1 MCVCAFVWL
10 VDPLH
15 VGPPAPGPLTH
26 IIKSKGLPPSIRS
39 HKDEGHI
46 IICIICLTWSPLTH
60 PPPPPFLVHT
70 SSSSV
75 VGGFWKSECVRCLR
89 DVVSCLTKSVWF
101 TQLRAG
107 CSSICA
113 GFTCQNSRDPL
124 CLPRIHS
131 HRIHMP
137 TATTYLY
144 LFTQCSTIWI
154 RLQLGLNEA
163 VGCSV

>member
-1 MCVCAFVWL
+1 MCVFAFVWL

-15 VGPPAPGPLTH
+15 VGPLAPGPLTH

-46 IICIICLTWSPLTH
+46 IICIICLTWPALTQ
-60 PPPPPFLVHT
+60 PPPSLSRT

-75 VGGFWKSECVRCLR
+75 VVGFWKCECVLCLK
-89 DVVSCLTKSVWF
+89 DIVSCLTKSIWF
-101 TQLRAG
+101 TRLRAG
-107 CSSICA
+107 CSSICV

-124 CLPRIHS
+124 YLSSIHT

-154 RLQLGLNEA
+154 RLQLSLNEV